1 MGHALNGD
9 SSRKRNDKYV
19 QQCVTHG
26 KGCSDATLRLID
38 GRFTTAAKSIF
49 TLVLPELSCAR
60 MARQQIFSHDRD
72 VQAV

>member
-1 MGHALNGD
+1 MAGGCMNNGD
-9 SSRKRNDKYV
+9 
-19 QQCVTHG
+19 
-26 KGCSDATLRLID
+26 
-38 GRFTTAAKSIF
+38 TTAAKSIF